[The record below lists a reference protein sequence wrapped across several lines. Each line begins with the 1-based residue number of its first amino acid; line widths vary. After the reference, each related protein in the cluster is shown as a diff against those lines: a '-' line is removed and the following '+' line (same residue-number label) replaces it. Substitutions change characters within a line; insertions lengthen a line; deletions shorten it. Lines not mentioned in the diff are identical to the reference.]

1 MLTGNVLY
9 DHNLIPSSER
19 NVSLHSYVHN
29 GCWKRKINWKTKEEM
44 VSTDFG
50 AGTGLN
56 LMHNSMMM
64 MTTRT
69 HRP

>member
-1 MLTGNVLY
+1 
-9 DHNLIPSSER
+9 
-19 NVSLHSYVHN
+19 
-29 GCWKRKINWKTKEEM
+29 M

-69 HRP
+69 HRPWDLPTLSNGYQRLFPWK